1 MEPHAFIAEVYRRMA
16 QRHATEKRRPTW
28 SETETDPVVMEAV
41 QQYAPYLPHD
51 KTARILDIGFGS
63 GWFLAACL
71 KLDYRN
77 LSGADFAIANK
88 DYVRDWAPDR
98 ITLHEIHDNIGEFLS
113 DKQEQYDFIHMSHVI
128 EHVPKYSLL
137 WLVDALYQALKRGG
151 MLLLR
156 TPNMEGPCAN
166 SSFYVTLAHEYG
178 FAGSNLVSLLDI
190 CGFDDVRL
198 VQFRDP
204 APSLK
209 QRLGNA
215 LRWPLL
221 QQSKVRHRLF
231 GVNQG
236 GQFGAEL
243 IAVAK
248 RGDWPPYF
256 DRRYQ

>member
-28 SETETDPVVMEAV
+28 RETETDPVVIEAAP
-41 QQYAPYLPHD
+41 QYAPYLPPD

-98 ITLHEIHDNIGEFLS
+98 ISLHEIHDNIGEFLS
-113 DKQEQYDFIHMSHVI
+113 DKKEQYDFIHMSHVI

-151 MLLLR
+151 TLLLR

-209 QRLGNA
+209 QRMGNA
-215 LRWPLL
+215 LRWPIL

-236 GQFGAEL
+236 GEFGAEL

>member
-1 MEPHAFIAEVYRRMA
+1 MDPHAFIAEVYRRMA
-16 QRHATEKRRPTW
+16 LRHATEKRRPTW
-28 SETETDPVVMEAV
+28 SETETDPMVVQAA
-41 QQYAPYLPHD
+41 QQYAAYLPHD
-51 KTARILDIGFGS
+51 KAARILDIGFGS

-77 LSGADFAIANK
+77 LSGADFAVANK

-98 ITLHEIHDNIGEFLS
+98 ITLHEIRDNIGEFLS

-137 WLVDALYQALKRGG
+137 WLGDAVYQALKRGG
-151 MLLLR
+151 TLLLR

-178 FAGSNLVSLLDI
+178 FAGSNLVSLLDN

-198 VQFRDP
+198 IQFRDR
-204 APSLK
+204 APTLK

-215 LRWPLL
+215 LRWPIL
-221 QQSKVRHRLF
+221 QESTLRHRLF

-243 IAVAK
+243 IAIAK
-248 RGDWPPYF
+248 RGDWPPFF